1 NNAPWGTVT
10 ATITLS
16 PGTSTAVVASS
27 STTTSP
33 TSSNTTA
40 STTSQLVPLTIDSG
54 TADPLASRA
63 AHLEAADLTAF
74 QPVRGNGFTFA
85 DIGNPGGTAGQD
97 PNAPGGF
104 GRRADFTG
112 SAFAGSGQGY
122 GTIVVDP
129 ATFATAGSVFTILH
143 A

>member
-1 NNAPWGTVT
+1 
-10 ATITLS
+10 
-16 PGTSTAVVASS
+16 
-27 STTTSP
+27 
-33 TSSNTTA
+33 
-40 STTSQLVPLTIDSG
+40 DSG

-129 ATFATAGSVFTILH
+129 ATFATAGSVFTIPH
-143 A
+143 ACTRIDFPATEHARPAPPAKSQFQRAQ